1 MAQPTP
7 NIAVEQRK
15 REGESQANR
24 KVREYTRTV
33 TINTNSLVD
42 ESSILGFAGVP
53 QRWDAHPIDT
63 VARCIHVRPEQDKT
77 NPYIWYLTCQY
88 STDYTLEDFDD
99 PVYTLPELSWEIEER
114 QVPVPGLLKTK
125 EVRTTT
131 TSKTGV
137 TKTNVQ
143 IIAWVDFCRN
153 SAGDIFDPPPMYD
166 KADPV
171 LCIEI
176 ITSVFDSQTAMLFN
190 NAVNS
195 DVFLGAD
202 PNQVRCKILAKRFQ
216 WRDQFRWRLT
226 YRFAYRAEGW
236 QPQILDCGYHYRAA
250 DGADPTAFHDDE
262 GNPKIGLLD
271 GHGKPLVWLTETND
285 DNHANHEPSSTPVWL
300 QFTAYSSIPF
310 APLNIQQILNRTP
323 SLNQQ

>member
-7 NIAVEQRK
+7 NIAAEQRK
-15 REGESQANR
+15 REGESSANR
-24 KVREYTRTV
+24 KVREYQRTV
-33 TINTNSLVD
+33 TITTSALSN
-42 ESSILGFAGVP
+42 ESDILAYAGVP
-53 QRWDAHPIDT
+53 QRWDQHPADT
-63 VARCIHVRPEQDKT
+63 VARCIHVHPEQDKT

-88 STDYTLEDFDD
+88 TTDYTLEDFDD

-176 ITSVFDSQTAMLFN
+176 ITSTFDSQTAMLFN

-195 DVFLGAD
+195 DTFLGAD

-236 QPQILDCGYHYRAA
+236 QPQILDCGYHYRI
-250 DGADPTAFHDDE
+250 GSVPSVDPTPFHDDE

-271 GHGKPLVWLTETND
+271 GHGGPLD
-285 DNHANHEPSSTPVWL
+285 PSNPDHDPTASPVWL